1 MYNKTKNSIIMLVIS
16 MFYIWLAIV
25 ILLAIV
31 ELSTVNLATIWFVA
45 SGIIA
50 MIASL
55 FIDSFAIQFIIFAL
69 VGIVLIITT
78 RPLLEKFI
86 KSKSDVRTNLDRII
100 GMQGIVTEKITKTHT
115 GEVKV
120 DGKKWTA
127 YADRTI
133 NVDETVEILKIDGVK
148 LEVKK
153 VEE

>member
-1 MYNKTKNSIIMLVIS
+1 

-25 ILLAIV
+25 ILLTLV
-31 ELSTVNLATIWFVA
+31 ELMTVNLTTMWFVA

-55 FIDSFAIQFIIFAL
+55 FVENFAIQFAIFSI
-69 VGIVLIITT
+69 VGIILLITT
-78 RPLLEKFI
+78 RPILQKLI
-86 KSKSDVRTNLDRII
+86 KSKDEGRTNLDRII
-100 GMQGIVTEKITKTHT
+100 GMHGIVTEKISKNNN